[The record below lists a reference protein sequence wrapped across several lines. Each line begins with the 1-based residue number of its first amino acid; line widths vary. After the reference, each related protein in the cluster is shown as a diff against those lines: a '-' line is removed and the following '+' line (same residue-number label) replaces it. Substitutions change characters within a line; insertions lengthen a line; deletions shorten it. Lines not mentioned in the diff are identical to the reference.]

1 MKTFQ
6 IEISVS
12 GSEETI
18 LVFCTGYKLKKLTGF
33 KNVVEVDGQ
42 QIVFSQP
49 INSIEEVNSLRKAG
63 YAESFPEE

>member
-18 LVFCTGYKLKKLTGF
+18 LVFCTGYNLKKLTGF